1 MYANASLPMSSTIS
15 IPVKTHIALVQIR
28 ETRFNQ
34 RMEIGLPETE
44 REIVV
49 MPLEEPVPAAPEELP
64 TTVPEP
70 DRLPA

>member
-1 MYANASLPMSSTIS
+1 MTS
-15 IPVKTHIALVQIR
+15 IPVKTHIALVRIR

-49 MPLEEPVPAAPEELP
+49 IPLEEPVPTAPEELP
-64 TTVPEP
+64 STVPEP
-70 DRLPA
+70 AQVPA